1 MSETATATQKKA
13 SKKSRKYAV
22 THDGVEHLIVKVDGR
37 YIYCKDGLKLR
48 HFSRL
53 LHEVTEK

>member
-1 MSETATATQKKA
+1 MSETSTATTKKTSRKA
-13 SKKSRKYAV
+13 RKYAV
-22 THDGVEHLIVKVDGR
+22 THDGVEHLIVKTDGR

-53 LHEVTEK
+53 LREVTEK